1 MKKRILAS
9 VGLVL
14 CAAAFLVWVAL
25 PSKAGGLREF
35 SLRSLKGEFVFALD
49 GFTVQGASGNQP
61 FAWAG
66 KEIYD
71 GAGHVEGV
79 FTASYNGQITR
90 RTYTGTYTVNPDGS
104 GSTTLTDSGG
114 EVSHFDIFIQEGG
127 REVSYVATDPGVVS
141 AGYERR
147 RN

>member
-1 MKKRILAS
+1 MNRILVSFCLA
-9 VGLVL
+9 L
-14 CAAAFLVWVAL
+14 CAAAFMVWVAR
-25 PSKAGGLREF
+25 PSEAGAVQEF
-35 SLRSLKGEFVFALD
+35 SLRSLRGEFVYALD
-49 GFTVQGASGNQP
+49 GFTIQGESGNQP

-71 GAGHVEGV
+71 GAGHVAGV
-79 FTASYNGQITR
+79 FTASYNGQVVR

-104 GSTTLTDSGG
+104 GSTTLTDSNG

-141 AGYERR
+141 AGYERSR
-147 RN
+147 K